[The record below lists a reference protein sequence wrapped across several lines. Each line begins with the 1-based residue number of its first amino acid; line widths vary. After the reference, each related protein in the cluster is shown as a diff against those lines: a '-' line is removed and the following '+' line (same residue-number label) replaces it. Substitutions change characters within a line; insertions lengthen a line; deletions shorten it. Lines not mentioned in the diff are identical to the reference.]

1 MTNEDILEI
10 LQKEFPEADKQDII
24 KVISQNEK
32 MVSING
38 NVDHNKVYSL
48 SKYYFKTNEL
58 KERGLL

>member
-1 MTNEDILEI
+1 MTNEDILTI
-10 LQKEFPEADKQDII
+10 LKKEFPEVDEEDII

-32 MVSING
+32 LVSING
-38 NVDHNKVYSL
+38 NVDYNKVYSL